1 MLNALLLTLLAH
13 STTPV
18 DAAPR
23 VAFEHAGFV
32 HDAHLAL
39 PERERLEF
47 HCRIDWPISTSRHS
61 FVVEVRDERGN
72 VLLERTVRACVE
84 PQRAR
89 HKRARLAQFTL
100 SDARLSQAADVRVRV
115 AP

>member
-1 MLNALLLTLLAH
+1 MLTALLLALLAQP
-13 STTPV
+13 STPA
-18 DAAPR
+18 DPAPR

-32 HDAHLAL
+32 HDAHVAL
-39 PERERLEF
+39 SERERLDF
-47 HCRIDWPISTSRHS
+47 HCRIDWPISTTRHS
-61 FVVEVRDERGN
+61 FVVEVRDEHGQ
-72 VLLERTVRACVE
+72 LILERTVSACVE

-100 SDARLSQAADVRVRV
+100 SDARLALAAEVRVRV